1 MKMSHHLNLDHAP
14 SLTCCPFKNEFLSN
28 ARCTCFMCL
37 ASIYIYIDP
46 WKSFVEFGIKK
57 SHEMISYIL
66 VGMALLSV
74 GIAPLIEWNYRS
86 STKPC
91 NFAQLALDELY
102 NKSHERSMLSK
113 CPENAP
119 IGHKDHLSFSVILLW
134 SKQNYRFCAC
144 FGV

>member
-1 MKMSHHLNLDHAP
+1 MHHCLQ
-14 SLTCCPFKNEFLSN
+14 CCPFKKVCLSN
-28 ARCTCFMCL
+28 VGCTSFMCL
-37 ASIYIYIDP
+37 TSISIYIDH
-46 WKSFVEFGIKK
+46 WKSFMKFGIKK